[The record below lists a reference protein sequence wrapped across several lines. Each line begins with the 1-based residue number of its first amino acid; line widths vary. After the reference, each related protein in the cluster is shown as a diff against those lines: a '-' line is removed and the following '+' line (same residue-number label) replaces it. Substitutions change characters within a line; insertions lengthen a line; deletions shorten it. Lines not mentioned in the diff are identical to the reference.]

1 MDFFD
6 GGIENGGAGYNSVE
20 RFCALQEMYA
30 ARAKKNKERD
40 AVVLQLRRLEKE
52 IGVLEDHI
60 CELEAYDR

>member
-6 GGIENGGAGYNSVE
+6 SGIENGGAGYNSVE

-30 ARAKKNKERD
+30 ARAEKNKERD
-40 AVVLQLRRLEKE
+40 AVAAQLRRLDKE
-52 IGVLEDHI
+52 VRALEDHI